1 MAVVDEQL
9 YIKDDQVVHR
19 KTHDWNPLLKE
30 AEMMREHGG
39 KFGESQCL
47 GVIDMDLLGLALK
60 QRGVK
65 WDDEEA
71 RNQVVMEI
79 LRSPDYSKL
88 RVYQGEF

>member
-1 MAVVDEQL
+1 MAITQEKF
-9 YIKDDQVVHR
+9 YHKDDKIVHQ
-19 KTHDWNPLLKE
+19 KTHDWNAMLKE

-47 GVIDMDLLGLALK
+47 GVIDMDLLSLALK

-71 RNQVVMEI
+71 RNQVVMEM

-88 RVYQGEF
+88 RVYQGNF